1 MNTTTPSQPPATLY
15 LRRDGSIMLCRAND
29 VIELRLTARQ
39 LLQLGMDA
47 LSVAV
52 ALDPATLAEVAA
64 ALDATVIPPH
74 LAEDARRAVAESDL
88 VPEAACPRH

>member
-1 MNTTTPSQPPATLY
+1 MNNTTPSQPPATLY
-15 LRRDGSIMLCRAND
+15 LRLDGTIMLCRASD

-52 ALDPATLAEVAA
+52 ALDPATLAEAA
-64 ALDATVIPPH
+64 AVMDATIVPPH
-74 LAEDARRAVAESDL
+74 LAEAARRAVAESDL